1 MKESYFSNKKSTIC
15 TYWYRSN
22 RTHFALYKKNYNEIY
37 FEMKQIKTLMADC
50 VFKTKK
56 NMFHKKHL
64 NFIEECRQILANS
77 RKLKSHFW
85 PDLTDL
91 TWVACFQFHP
101 EKQTWDFCFLTEC
114 NYFDWT
120 NFLLIEEC
128 GFTFMKE
135 IECISDL
142 NFSSCWRGR
151 AQHKQFYTNLN
162 NYLIILIN

>member
-1 MKESYFSNKKSTIC
+1 MLSIKSYSLCVIQKKLQWNLFRNETNKKHSWLIV
-15 TYWYRSN
+15 
-22 RTHFALYKKNYNEIY
+22 FKIKKNR
-37 FEMKQIKTLMADC
+37 
-50 VFKTKK
+50 
-56 NMFHKKHL
+56 FHKKHL
-64 NFIEECRQILANS
+64 NFIEECRKILANS

-142 NFSSCWRGR
+142 NFSSCCIGR